1 MTPHIKN
8 CVERARHYQDEILQE
23 ISKHQTADNTDRSLL
38 STAYIKMANG
48 DYSAILS
55 LVAAENPGAAFKLFR
70 LLYGSMRMS
79 SLPCGCRRLPVTTL
93 FGKLLHSTD
102 GQLPGTMAERAKA
115 LDTIFVPPPTVQPE
129 ESLFVDLQS
138 TFWKA
143 ACSYTHGGSLAINRE
158 LAGYDEE
165 STYQMLRSS
174 TTLFVLLMDA
184 MYKLHHKK
192 TNDVLW
198 GIAQTYL
205 AEKW

>member
-93 FGKLLHSTD
+93 LASCCTAQMDNYPARWRSGRKRST
-102 GQLPGTMAERAKA
+102 QSSCHRLPCSQKR
-115 LDTIFVPPPTVQPE
+115 
-129 ESLFVDLQS
+129 
-138 TFWKA
+138 
-143 ACSYTHGGSLAINRE
+143 ACSSIYRAHSGKPLAVTPTEGR
-158 LAGYDEE
+158 
-165 STYQMLRSS
+165 
-174 TTLFVLLMDA
+174 
-184 MYKLHHKK
+184 
-192 TNDVLW
+192 
-198 GIAQTYL
+198 
-205 AEKW
+205 